1 MPEKLRLAVTSTLP
15 KVSLTAGALS
25 SPELSSG
32 GATSLGFAISLDAP
46 ATETQSVHWQVVG
59 SGVNPAAGSDFTG
72 GVLPSGTVSFVPGQT
87 SGLIPVWVA
96 QDGLVEPDESFEV
109 FLSNPSAGLVLGA
122 STFAAATILNDDL
135 PRVAIAAIDTAKAE
149 GASGTTPFAFTVYL
163 DAAAAST
170 LSVWWQTMGS
180 GASSATFAD
189 FTGGVEPSGTV
200 TFAPGETSKTISV
213 NVASDT
219 RIEPDEGFQ
228 VILLAPA
235 PGLASGSAI
244 RASATILNDDVPK
257 VGLRLSTPARAE
269 GGSGSTAFTFAVTLD
284 APSHTAQSVQWQVAG
299 TGANP
304 AVASDFAGGALPSG
318 VLVFAPGEVG
328 KTVTVNVAGDS
339 IVEPSEAFRVLLSDP
354 SPGLLLGSA
363 VTAGFTHQ
371 LRRLLIDDGA
381 GRFPFGATG
390 DERHDRGFGGVLHGA

>member
-1 MPEKLRLAVTSTLP
+1 M
-15 KVSLTAGALS
+15 
-25 SPELSSG
+25 
-32 GATSLGFAISLDAP
+32 
-46 ATETQSVHWQVVG
+46 
-59 SGVNPAAGSDFTG
+59 
-72 GVLPSGTVSFVPGQT
+72 
-87 SGLIPVWVA
+87 
-96 QDGLVEPDESFEV
+96 
-109 FLSNPSAGLVLGA
+109 FLSDPSAGLVLGA
-122 STFAAATILNDDL
+122 STSAAVTILNDDL

-163 DAAAAST
+163 YVAAAST
-170 LSVWWQTMGS
+170 LSVPWHAMGS
-180 GASSATFAD
+180 GASSAIFSDFA
-189 FTGGVEPSGTV
+189 GGVEPSGTV

-213 NVASDT
+213 NIAGDT
-219 RIEPDEGFQ
+219 EVELDEGFE

-235 PGLASGSAI
+235 PGFSSGTAT

-257 VGLRLSTPARAE
+257 VGLRPNTPARAE
-269 GGSGSTAFTFAVTLD
+269 GDSGSTAFTFAVTLD
-284 APSHTAQSVQWQVAG
+284 AASYTAQNVQWHAAG

-363 VTAGFTHQ
+363 VTATASI
-371 LRRLLIDDGA
+371 LNDDPPAVRGTPGDDTLTGTPGDDVMDGGA
-381 GRFPFGATG
+381 GLDTAIMANAGFRGASTNLSG
-390 DERHDRGFGGVLHGA
+390 AGLVVTSAAGTDTLAGVEIALFADGRL